1 MPCFGTTMVQLLELW
16 VEFHGLQM
24 INFGKTELR
33 EHTCCKF
40 LLMLLTLFIALLTI
54 SLAPQLNRLSRTFIV
69 VSFVQ
74 FVDSAQQ
81 DA

>member
-1 MPCFGTTMVQLLELW
+1 MPCFGTTMVQLLELC
-16 VEFHGLQM
+16 VEFHGLQL

-40 LLMLLTLFIALLTI
+40 LLMLLTLFIVY
-54 SLAPQLNRLSRTFIV
+54 SLAPQLNRLSRTLIV